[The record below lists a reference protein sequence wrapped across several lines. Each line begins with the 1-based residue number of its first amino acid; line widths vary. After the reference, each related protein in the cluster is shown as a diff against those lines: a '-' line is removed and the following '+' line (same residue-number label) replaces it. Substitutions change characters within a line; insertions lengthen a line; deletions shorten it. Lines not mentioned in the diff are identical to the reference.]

1 MGNPN
6 LIMKSLLLVALAFA
20 AVAAEPEADAE
31 AYYSSY
37 YGYPGYYNR
46 NSFNNFNYNRGYGYS
61 GNYGFPSRTYY
72 FNNNWNRM
80 NNFRNFY
87 KREAEAEPTAVTAP
101 EADARMMYGYSYG
114 YPSQMYGYSG
124 YYGMPSRTFYG
135 NRIYKRDAEAT
146 AEAEAA
152 AEAYN
157 NYYGYSGYANTYNN
171 NRWGG
176 YRNNWYNN
184 WNRMNNYYSYG
195 MRPYARTY
203 MYGRYM
209 Y

>member
-1 MGNPN
+1 
-6 LIMKSLLLVALAFA
+6 MKSLLLVALAFA

-37 YGYPGYYNR
+37 YGYPG
-46 NSFNNFNYNRGYGYS
+46 
-61 GNYGFPSRTYY
+61 RTYY

-124 YYGMPSRTFYG
+124 YYGIPSRTFY
-135 NRIYKRDAEAT
+135 
-146 AEAEAA
+146 
-152 AEAYN
+152 
-157 NYYGYSGYANTYNN
+157 
-171 NRWGG
+171 
-176 YRNNWYNN
+176 
-184 WNRMNNYYSYG
+184 
-195 MRPYARTY
+195 
-203 MYGRYM
+203 
-209 Y
+209 